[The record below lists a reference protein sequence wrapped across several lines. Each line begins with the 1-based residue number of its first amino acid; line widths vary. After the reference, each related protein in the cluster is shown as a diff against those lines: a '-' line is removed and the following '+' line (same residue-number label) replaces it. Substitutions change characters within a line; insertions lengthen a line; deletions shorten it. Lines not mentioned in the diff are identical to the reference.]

1 MLKIWKYS
9 TTDEYFDLLDFHDA
23 VVEKIQVME
32 NQIVVEIESI
42 NILAGH
48 PLNPY
53 EVAKNTDKCSLIF
66 VHPIS
71 SEATLF
77 LEDKNLRHIES
88 TDFKELEI
96 LKFDRYKQNDGY
108 LYEIFGS
115 DNTFCE
121 WKVQAKGLILDWNDY
136 VGDAW
141 FVGWEG
147 VPD

>member
-1 MLKIWKYS
+1 MKVWKYS
-9 TTDEYFDLLDFHDA
+9 TTDEYFDFLDLHDA
-23 VVEKIQVME
+23 VVEKIQVLE
-32 NQIVVEIESI
+32 NQIVIEIESV

-53 EVAKNTDKCSLIF
+53 TVAKNTDSYRLIF
-66 VHPIS
+66 VHTMS

-77 LEDKNLRHIES
+77 LEDKTPQHIEC

-96 LKFDRYKQNDGY
+96 LKFDRNEQNDGC

-115 DNTFCE
+115 DNQFCE
-121 WKVQAKGLILDWNDY
+121 WRVKAKGLILYWNEF

-141 FVGWEG
+141 FVGW
-147 VPD
+147 DKDQ